1 MNILLPIST
10 VLLAF
15 YIYFGNELINLISGP
30 SFDNAYQ
37 PLLILLI
44 GYIVYLNTF
53 WIRQLLLFK
62 NLIHYHANS
71 RIVLLIA
78 FLISAFFLSPAYGAN
93 GLALAL
99 SLGMISQK
107 VYEFYSYKRLSN
119 QK

>member
-1 MNILLPIST
+1 MSRLAATRDGYGQALLE
-10 VLLAF
+10 LA
-15 YIYFGNELINLISGP
+15 G
-30 SFDNAYQ
+30 
-37 PLLILLI
+37 
-44 GYIVYLNTF
+44 
-53 WIRQLLLFK
+53 
-62 NLIHYHANS
+62 NS
-71 RIVLLIA
+71 RIVLLIV